1 MFKVIQYFTD
11 LQDDN
16 YEYNVGDTFP
26 RKDLNV
32 SDERLTE
39 LSTSNNRQ
47 NKPLIE
53 RVDEQVNY
61 SDMKVTELKELAK
74 EREIEGFSDMKKV
87 ELIEAVEGGK

>member
-1 MFKVIQYFTD
+1 MYKVIEYFTD

-26 RKDLNV
+26 RKGLNV

-39 LSTSNNRQ
+39 LSTKENRQ

-53 RVDEQVNY
+53 RVDEQNKL
-61 SDMKVTELKELAK
+61 SDMKVAELKELAK
-74 EREIEGFSDMKKV
+74 QRDIDGYTKMKKD
-87 ELIEAVEGGK
+87 ELIEALGSVE

>member
-11 LQDDN
+11 LQDND
-16 YEYNVGDTFP
+16 YEYNIGDTFP
-26 RKDLNV
+26 HKDLNV

-53 RVDEQVNY
+53 RVDEQVKY
-61 SDMKVTELKELAK
+61 SDMKVAELKELAK

-87 ELIEAVEGGK
+87 ELIEALEGGK